1 MKLLVSNL
9 LKSHLEENDK
19 TDCGE
24 ADLEI
29 YTGTSL
35 VAQWTRICLPM
46 QAGVV
51 GSIPSLGRFHMPQ
64 SN

>member
-35 VAQWTRICLPM
+35 VAQ
-46 QAGVV
+46 
-51 GSIPSLGRFHMPQ
+51 
-64 SN
+64 